1 MSNLLIATLLT
12 AVSVSGLL
20 PEPPKGEFLVLHPKL
35 PSAVIFE
42 WSDYGG
48 TASTARARVTKATVR
63 ENCEAFIDPAK
74 VAECGDLEPDPK
86 VYTVTAN
93 CQTGEFWSVDGHKY
107 LFDGRVDSPNPW
119 DNGVVAM
126 KDAVTGKRVATNNT
140 AGGLVLGAHWLVLC
154 PLGMPY
160 DLLPAKSVMPRN
172 EYSSGMG
179 TFAGHNG
186 SGMYVDQGYHTIIYS
201 DPKPSLARSIRPE
214 TVLFRGWIIWGG
226 QIRGVAYT
234 FKKGCPPAPY
244 LVSGN
249 NDDIMRFIVE
259 GAAPVRKG
267 CKVVGY
273 TKKSG
278 NAHLVIDL
286 PPE

>member
-126 KDAVTGKRVATNNT
+126 KDAVTGKRVATNNA

-160 DLLPAKSVMPRN
+160 DLLPAKSVM
-172 EYSSGMG
+172 
-179 TFAGHNG
+179 
-186 SGMYVDQGYHTIIYS
+186 
-201 DPKPSLARSIRPE
+201 PSLARSIRPE